1 MFSTEEVKS
10 PLCGGAAMVCCSMQ
24 PQLNFLKRCFRCHD
38 VPECSRRSDV
48 LCLLLDSIRRPDSK
62 DGSDPG
68 NNYPPRT
75 EICIDFARDFLFLS
89 PFSYDAFNV
98 HYEEALGSR
107 RIHSLWLRS
116 SNTVVAYVDFN
127 CMYMLFIHC
136 IHDHAHKLFAL
147 EIKIAVTFC
156 DPAVILRCKLTRAS
170 CRSPPGPPSRSRS
183 LTSPHPTKP
192 FQQLGRLSK
201 SVR

>member
-1 MFSTEEVKS
+1 
-10 PLCGGAAMVCCSMQ
+10 MQ

-48 LCLLLDSIRRPDSK
+48 LCLLLDSIRRRIQRMAQIPETITRRGPKSA
-62 DGSDPG
+62 
-68 NNYPPRT
+68 
-75 EICIDFARDFLFLS
+75 IDFARDFLFLS

-156 DPAVILRCKLTRAS
+156 DPQS
-170 CRSPPGPPSRSRS
+170 
-183 LTSPHPTKP
+183 
-192 FQQLGRLSK
+192 F
-201 SVR
+201 